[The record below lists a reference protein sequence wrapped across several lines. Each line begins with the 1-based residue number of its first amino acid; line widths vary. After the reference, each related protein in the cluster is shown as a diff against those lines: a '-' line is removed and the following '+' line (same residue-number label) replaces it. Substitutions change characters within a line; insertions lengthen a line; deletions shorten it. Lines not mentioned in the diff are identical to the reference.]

1 MCIDLA
7 KPKGHKRF
15 KRSRTLYRSSNSVS
29 KTGPQRKKV
38 LERLMFD
45 IDAIN
50 LKKTALNWFVY
61 EPKNILHLD
70 VGKLERQIIKNKKT
84 HFVSSC
90 KASDSSF
97 ILMSYQIV
105 FYLPQINSKLIYNHF
120 KSFLHVSCLLY
131 TLWASMYVL
140 KSPFLPILRFGDS
153 PTLLNWFHF
162 NDLLILK
169 SIKLSNIVSK
179 SISSNLD
186 LFKSNLYNLFVSF
199 FHVSLKWS

>member
-1 MCIDLA
+1 M
-7 KPKGHKRF
+7 
-15 KRSRTLYRSSNSVS
+15 S

-45 IDAIN
+45 IDAVN

-61 EPKNILHLD
+61 EPNNILHLD

-97 ILMSYQIV
+97 ILFFANSTSIGFILSILMSYQIV

-169 SIKLSNIVSK
+169 YLKLSNIVSK

-186 LFKSNLYNLFVSF
+186 LFKSNRYNLFGSF